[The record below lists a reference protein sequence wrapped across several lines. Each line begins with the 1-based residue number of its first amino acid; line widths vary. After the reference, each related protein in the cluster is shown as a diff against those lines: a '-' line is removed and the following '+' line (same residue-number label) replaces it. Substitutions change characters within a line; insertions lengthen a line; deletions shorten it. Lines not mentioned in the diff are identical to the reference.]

1 MTLVRRQFR
10 PEFLNRLD
18 EIVMFNPLGL
28 QQLRH
33 IVTMNMQ
40 LISSRLQ
47 DRDIQLQF
55 FDTSAIDFVL
65 QQSYDPIYGARPLRR
80 YLERNLVTMISCGI
94 FAGDIPNHS
103 KVTVMADP
111 VYNKLVFQVTGRT
124 KAHECHLRRT
134 WPSSRDMVH

>member
-1 MTLVRRQFR
+1 VMTLVRRQFR

-40 LISSRLQ
+40 LIANRLQ
-47 DRDIQLQF
+47 DRDIQLQL
-55 FDTSAIDFVL
+55 DTSAIDFVL

-80 YLERNLVTMISCGI
+80 YLERNLVTMISRGI
-94 FAGDIPNHS
+94 FAGEIPNHS

-111 VYNKLVFQVTGRT
+111 VYNKLVFQVIATAG
-124 KAHECHLRRT
+124 AGDNDGNDSDQMHEEY
-134 WPSSRDMVH
+134 